1 MEISIGSSRITQT
14 DFGDSSQYCA
24 ACGKSPFTPTEG
36 ETESVTFSLVF
47 AVKSVADVAKNSMD
61 HPLEN
66 RQFSISLSHLES
78 HGVNIILV
86 EWKLTELRTMVTA

>member
-14 DFGDSSQYCA
+14 DFGDSSQYRA

-36 ETESVTFSLVF
+36 ETESATFSLVF
-47 AVKSVADVAKNSMD
+47 AVNSVVDVAKNSMD

-66 RQFSISLSHLES
+66 RQFSISLSHLEF
-78 HGVNIILV
+78 HCVNILLV
-86 EWKLTELRTMVTA
+86 EWKLTRLITIVTA